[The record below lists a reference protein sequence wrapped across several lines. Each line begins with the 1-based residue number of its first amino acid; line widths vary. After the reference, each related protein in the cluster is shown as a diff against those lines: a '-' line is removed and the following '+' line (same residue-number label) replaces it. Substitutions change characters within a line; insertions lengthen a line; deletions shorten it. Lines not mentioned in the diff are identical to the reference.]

1 MTETISH
8 RRRKRKDAGLTGQ
21 TEVKLPGGKFLD
33 ALSGT
38 GIATEIERGGTPGIR
53 RAVRRLGQAV
63 RSGRARKVRLRVPDC
78 DLDTGFDE
86 MRRQRVGGEL
96 TNLGGTRRF
105 HVSKRRRK

>member
-21 TEVKLPGGKFLD
+21 TEVKLPSGKFLD

-53 RAVRRLGQAV
+53 TAVRRLGQAV
-63 RSGRARKVRLRVPDC
+63 RSGKARKARLRVPDG
-78 DLDTGFDE
+78 DLDTGFSE

-96 TNLGGTRRF
+96 TNLGGTRKLY
-105 HVSKRRRK
+105 VPKRRK

>member
-38 GIATEIERGGTPGIR
+38 GIAAEVERGGTLGIR
-53 RAVRRLGQAV
+53 RAVRRLGRAV
-63 RSGRARKVRLRVPDC
+63 RSGKARKARLRVPDWE
-78 DLDTGFDE
+78 LDTGFSE
-86 MRRQRVGGEL
+86 MRRQRVEGEL
-96 TNLGGTRRF
+96 TNLGGTRKLR
-105 HVSKRRRK
+105 VPKRRK